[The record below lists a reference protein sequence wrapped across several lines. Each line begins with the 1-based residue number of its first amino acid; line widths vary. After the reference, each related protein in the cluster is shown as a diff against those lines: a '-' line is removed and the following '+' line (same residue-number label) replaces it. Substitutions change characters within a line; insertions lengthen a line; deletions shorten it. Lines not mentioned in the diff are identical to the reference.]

1 MSLLHR
7 GDRWMRLLPAA
18 CGALLLAGCASPG
31 PPRPPSLGLP
41 QPVRDLAAAR
51 AGDSVELSYT
61 VPWQSTDKLPLRG
74 ATVRGVLCR
83 EVEHQGCTVVAGLA
97 PELHGQHNL
106 ATWHDSLPSALAS
119 GPPRLLS
126 YRVEFFN
133 DTGRSAGP
141 SDAAITVA
149 GSAPEV
155 VNDFHA
161 EGSRLGVVLRWDA
174 APAAEG
180 EVILKRE
187 DLTPESATATQA
199 GKRDKPRV
207 VWLQSNAT
215 AGSTLDATAQP
226 GTPYRY
232 TAVRQRV
239 AQLGGSNLHYRSAA
253 SAPIEFALLTIYP
266 PPVPTGLTAAG
277 FAPDGG
283 SYAVDLV
290 WQPVDDAG
298 QIAGLAGYNVYR
310 EPLDAA
316 SRSAGERIRLNAQ
329 PVPLPAFHDATAQ
342 TMQRYRFSVT
352 AVDNRGNESAAQS
365 FVLEPSTQ

>member
-7 GDRWMRLLPAA
+7 GDRRMRLLPAA

-41 QPVRDLAAAR
+41 QPVRDLVAAR

-83 EVEHQGCTVVAGLA
+83 EVEHQGCIVVAGLA
-97 PELHGQHNL
+97 PKVRGQHTL
-106 ATWHDSLPSALAS
+106 VTWHDDLPPALAS
-119 GPPRLLS
+119 GPPRMLS

-141 SDAAITVA
+141 SDAAVTVA
-149 GSAPEV
+149 GSAPAPVE
-155 VNDFHA
+155 DFHA
-161 EGSRLGVVLRWDA
+161 EGSRLGVVLRWA
-174 APAAEG
+174 PAPAAEG
-180 EVILKRE
+180 EVVLERE
-187 DLTPESATATQA
+187 DLAPVATQDA
-199 GKRDKPRV
+199 KRAKPGV
-207 VWLQSNAT
+207 IWLQSNAT
-215 AGSTLDATAQP
+215 AGSTLDMTAQP

-232 TAVRQRV
+232 IAVRQRV
-239 AQLGGSNLHYRSAA
+239 AQLGGSSLRYRSAA
-253 SAPIEFALLTIYP
+253 SAPVEFTLNTIYP
-266 PPVPTGLTAAG
+266 PPVPTGLTGAG

-290 WQPVDDAG
+290 WQPIDDAG
-298 QIAGLAGYNVYR
+298 MVAGLAGYNIYR
-310 EPLDAA
+310 EPLDAN

-342 TMQRYRFSVT
+342 SMQRYRFSVT
-352 AVDNRGNESAAQS
+352 AVDNRGNESAAES
-365 FVLEPSTQ
+365 FVLEPSTP

>member
-1 MSLLHR
+1 
-7 GDRWMRLLPAA
+7 MRLLPAA

-41 QPVRDLAAAR
+41 QPVRDLVAAR

-74 ATVRGVLCR
+74 VTVRGVLCR
-83 EVEHQGCTVVAGLA
+83 EVEHQGCIVVAGLA
-97 PELHGQHNL
+97 PKVRGQHTL
-106 ATWHDSLPSALAS
+106 VTWHDDLPPALAS
-119 GPPRLLS
+119 GPPRMLS

-149 GSAPEV
+149 GSAPAV
-155 VNDFHA
+155 VEDFHA
-161 EGSRLGVVLRWDA
+161 EGSRLGVVLRWA
-174 APAAEG
+174 PAPAAEG
-180 EVILKRE
+180 EVVLERE
-187 DLTPESATATQA
+187 DLAPVATQDA
-199 GKRDKPRV
+199 KRAKPGV
-207 VWLQSNAT
+207 IWLQSNAT
-215 AGSTLDATAQP
+215 AGSTLDTTAQP

-232 TAVRQRV
+232 TAVRERV
-239 AQLGGSNLHYRSAA
+239 AQLGGGKLRYRSAA
-253 SAPIEFALLTIYP
+253 SAPVEFTLNTIYP

-290 WQPVDDAG
+290 WQPIDDAG
-298 QIAGLAGYNVYR
+298 MVAGLAGYNIYR
-310 EPLDAA
+310 EPLDAN

-329 PVPLPAFHDATAQ
+329 PVPLPAFHDATAKS
-342 TMQRYRFSVT
+342 MQRYRFSVT

-365 FVLEPSTQ
+365 FVLEPSTP